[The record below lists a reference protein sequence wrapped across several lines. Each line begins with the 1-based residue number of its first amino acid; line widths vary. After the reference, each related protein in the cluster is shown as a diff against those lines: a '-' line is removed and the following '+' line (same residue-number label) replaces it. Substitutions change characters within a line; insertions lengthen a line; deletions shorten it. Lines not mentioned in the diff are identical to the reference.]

1 MDAEGR
7 VRFDTPPVLLGADR
21 HSLEQFVDRYRDV
34 SRPLRVGDVFAART
48 REVEEGEARLEPM
61 LEPEEWIEPP
71 VYDLTPDARDA
82 AKASFSAAVTPTLGP
97 AEMAQIADLI
107 EHPAAPPPPPPPP
120 PSPPRPWWRSP
131 FAQVAAAGIVFAG
144 GLTAGFVAS
153 ASSGT
158 TVTDHTTSVDFTT
171 SVSVSVSITV
181 STDYTTVERPPP
193 PPTPTP
199 TEPATP
205 TPSTP
210 ATPTPSTPATPTTPS
225 GPTG

>member
-82 AKASFSAAVTPTLGP
+82 AKASFSAAV
-97 AEMAQIADLI
+97 
-107 EHPAAPPPPPPPP
+107 HPR
-120 PSPPRPWWRSP
+120 SGLPRWRRSP
-131 FAQVAAAGIVFAG
+131 
-144 GLTAGFVAS
+144 T
-153 ASSGT
+153 
-158 TVTDHTTSVDFTT
+158 
-171 SVSVSVSITV
+171 
-181 STDYTTVERPPP
+181 
-193 PPTPTP
+193 
-199 TEPATP
+199 
-205 TPSTP
+205 
-210 ATPTPSTPATPTTPS
+210 
-225 GPTG
+225 